1 MECVHLP
8 QNVLRITG
16 KNMNEE
22 QRHLDEYNSYKDVLE
37 SIINSEY
44 FKKKDV
50 LYKNWIENRLK
61 AVDRRIADVENILQR
76 Q

>member
-1 MECVHLP
+1 
-8 QNVLRITG
+8 
-16 KNMNEE
+16 MNEE